1 MIWGRH
7 RRGSKLGR
15 GYDNVTKTYR
25 ITTFLA
31 VLATAALLV
40 SGAAAKKPTGYN
52 GIAGGT
58 QGLVQKGAKSTP
70 TKTVGSLPFTGMDL
84 GIFAAGGV
92 ALILAGYSLSRA
104 SRKRG

>member
-1 MIWGRH
+1 M
-7 RRGSKLGR
+7 GR
-15 GYDNVTKTYR
+15 GYDTVTKTHR

-31 VLATAALLV
+31 VLAMAALLV
-40 SGAAAKKPTGYN
+40 SSAAAKKPTGYN

-58 QGLVQKGAKSTP
+58 QGLVQKGATKTP

-84 GIFAAGGV
+84 GIFAAGGA
-92 ALILAGYSLSRA
+92 ALILAGYSLNRA

>member
-1 MIWGRH
+1 
-7 RRGSKLGR
+7 
-15 GYDNVTKTYR
+15 VTKTNR
-25 ITTFLA
+25 IITFLA

-40 SGAAAKKPTGYN
+40 SGAAAKKPPAYN

-58 QGLVQKGAKSTP
+58 QGVVQKGTKSIP